1 MLVLPAPVGAH
12 TSRFSTPR
20 YAASYIRLC
29 MRFKWDTPANA
40 GRAQSWSSATGTS
53 RSRSARAAGAAA
65 GTRTS
70 SYPLCVVR
78 VVPGGKIFL
87 PPEPPAPSP
96 RSAAKISSS
105 VAARSFF
112 SVSSARSQSPSQS
125 APKGSPTDSSHS
137 SRGSPSPRASL
148 RPTLRASFFFSFS
161 SFLSRA
167 LVMVT
172 EALGAP
178 EPPPTRARRP
188 SASSSASSP
197 KRRRAAATRP
207 RSASAIAPRRSM
219 APMINST
226 PASPK
231 KSKSSAAT
239 TSSDLSSGEAN
250 ARRATVCAASSQFST
265 PEISRQRALSHDSCA
280 VAAEAVASRRSF
292 PSPCRFS
299 FSVARAP
306 AIEAARSVSA
316 EAASASDA
324 RIADAAESPKALTRS
339 RLRDSF
345 ASIRVSAP
353 RTSAAFAAC
362 RVPGA
367 TNATS
372 APYSRT
378 PAFASSGET
387 VARIGSGFRSSVSGF
402 NSPSSF
408 SFVFFSFVPSP
419 LFRRASAASA
429 TARSRNKPNAPVSI
443 GPIASRSASISF
455 SIVRRLNASAF
466 LDARSGSRAYAASA
480 ISLRYSSSR
489 ARASSPTASNA
500 ADAASPS

>member
-53 RSRSARAAGAAA
+53 RSRAAGAAGAAA

-78 VVPGGKIFL
+78 VVPGGKTFL

-125 APKGSPTDSSHS
+125 APKGRPTDSSHS
-137 SRGSPSPRASL
+137 SKGSPSPRASL

-178 EPPPTRARRP
+178 EPPPTRARRL

-265 PEISRQRALSHDSCA
+265 PEISRQRALSHDSCS

-292 PSPCRFS
+292 PSLACFS
-299 FSVARAP
+299 FSALSVTRAP
-306 AIEAARSVSA
+306 AIEAARSVST

-339 RLRDSF
+339 RLR
-345 ASIRVSAP
+345 VSAP
-353 RTSAAFAAC
+353 RASSAAFAA
-362 RVPGA
+362 
-367 TNATS
+367 
-372 APYSRT
+372 
-378 PAFASSGET
+378 
-387 VARIGSGFRSSVSGF
+387 
-402 NSPSSF
+402 
-408 SFVFFSFVPSP
+408 
-419 LFRRASAASA
+419 
-429 TARSRNKPNAPVSI
+429 
-443 GPIASRSASISF
+443 
-455 SIVRRLNASAF
+455 
-466 LDARSGSRAYAASA
+466 
-480 ISLRYSSSR
+480 
-489 ARASSPTASNA
+489 
-500 ADAASPS
+500 